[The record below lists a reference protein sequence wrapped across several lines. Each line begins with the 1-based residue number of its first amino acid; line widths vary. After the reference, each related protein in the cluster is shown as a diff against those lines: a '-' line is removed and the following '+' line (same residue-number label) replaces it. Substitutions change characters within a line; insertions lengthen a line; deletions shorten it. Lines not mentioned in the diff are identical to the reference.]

1 MIILWLL
8 NISHEHGIRH
18 GANLRYINFSKG
30 LVALG
35 HQVFYVIFNK
45 SSDDQVRRNEYLE
58 TLKKE
63 NCISGYFEIRQY
75 SYPPL
80 RGKLSR
86 LATHPRIQNLLLRS
100 ALASYKSDMQNL
112 IAQVSADVCI
122 ISQRSCLPLLPDLG
136 HTTATIIDWC
146 DSSVLAGIRE
156 MRRLLRSGKLWET
169 PSTIKELFHST
180 IEETFY
186 GRWSDG
192 NILVSGMDKSC
203 LDRLNGRSQLN
214 YVLHNGVE
222 SSSEEIPAVLKAPNR
237 LIFSGTM
244 SFPPNS
250 NAALWFI
257 ERVMPLLMRKNKN
270 IRLVVAGQEPTR
282 ELLSKAS
289 GHVTITGFLPDI
301 RLEIAKSQLY
311 VAPLISGTGF
321 KNKIVEAI
329 ASGTYVIGTPWA
341 VEFLEP
347 DLRNLLLTAGTAEE
361 FVILIETFLSN
372 PRAFDDRLGK
382 AQTIVRD
389 KYQWTSRVKELEWL
403 CGQAKERH
411 VRRRRSSLLKPGLRQ

>member
-35 HQVFYVIFNK
+35 HQVFYVISNK
-45 SSDDQVRRNEYLE
+45 PSDGHVRRNEFLE

-63 NCISGYFEIRQY
+63 NCISGYFEIRPY

-80 RGKLSR
+80 RAKLSR
-86 LATHPRIQNLLLRS
+86 LTIHPRIQNWVLKS
-100 ALASYKSDMQNL
+100 ALGRYKSDIQNL
-112 IAQVSADVCI
+112 VVQVSADVCI

-136 HTTATIIDWC
+136 NTTAIIIDWC
-146 DSSVLAGIRE
+146 DSSVLAGMRE
-156 MRRLLRSGKLWET
+156 MRRLLKSGQLAEV
-169 PSTIKELFHST
+169 PPTINELFRST

-186 GRWSDG
+186 GRYSDG
-192 NILVSGMDKSC
+192 NIIVSRVDKGC
-203 LDRLNGRSQLN
+203 LDRLNGRSELN
-214 YVLHNGVE
+214 HVLHNGVE
-222 SSSEEIPAVLKAPNR
+222 ASSKEIPAVPKAANQ

-257 ERVMPLLMRKNKN
+257 ERVMPLLMRKNKD
-270 IRLVVAGQEPTR
+270 IRLVIAGQEPTR

-289 GHVTITGFLPDI
+289 NRVTITGFLPDI
-301 RLEIAKSQLY
+301 RLEIARSQLY

-329 ASGTYVIGTPWA
+329 ASGTYVIGTPRA
-341 VEFLEP
+341 LEFLEP
-347 DLRNLLLTAGTAEE
+347 DLRNLLLTAGRAEE
-361 FVILIETFLSN
+361 FATLIENFLSD
-372 PRAFDDRLGK
+372 PRAFDDSLGK

-389 KYQWTSRVKELEWL
+389 NYQWTDRVKELERL
-403 CGQAKERH
+403 CGDARERY
-411 VRRRRSSLLKPGLRQ
+411 LRGKNANG